1 MSKMVV
7 IVETSEI
14 TEIKLGMWLQLSDAF
29 SGSMSGFGFEFVF
42 VHAISDGYASL
53 SNGLTATVGGE
64 LVDPANGY
72 TPLGFSP
79 SLIGEATLR
88 EISIEEFDEN
98 RKKSLKEMNDEANR
112 YAEWEAESNPCS
124 PPENFEN
131 GTDDEREVWEDFY
144 RVKKQ

>member
-1 MSKMVV
+1 M
-7 IVETSEI
+7 ETSEI
-14 TEIKLGMWLQLSDAF
+14 TALKLLKLGMWLELHKPF
-29 SGSMSGFGFEFVF
+29 SNSESVSKSEFVF

-72 TPLGFSP
+72 TPLEDADFTFS
-79 SLIGEATLR
+79 SLREVTLR

-98 RKKSLKEMNDEANR
+98 RKESLKEMNDEANR
-112 YAEWEAESNPCS
+112 YAEWEAESNPWS

-131 GTDDEREVWEDFY
+131 GTDDEREVWEDFH